1 MEKKNESSGLD
12 PMFQPW
18 CAICPFIPVG
28 LSFLICKMGLIAPPQ
43 EGSCED

>member
-1 MEKKNESSGLD
+1 MEKKSESSGLD
-12 PMFQPW
+12 PVFQPW
-18 CAICPFIPVG
+18 CAICPFTSAG